1 MNTESALAWLDDPA
15 VPLIRHRLMAELP
28 DRFPAEQREQAAV
41 DAVATLPQARDTAWM
56 TETKGLWLIYH
67 LLALAECGLTR
78 DIVDAEPAVRRVLEP
93 PLDCGCGDALALRAL
108 VMLGWGGEPQVRER
122 LDAFCAHQMGDGG
135 WFCLHRLQKRS
146 PPKKSCYRAAL
157 HGLLLAG
164 ECAKRGVPFAGAQ
177 GVADYFLRRNLF
189 YRTADDSQPVLGMRP
204 GWRVQ
209 DTFFPMET
217 MRVGVQNIVESLCAL
232 GHGRHPALDEAW
244 AMLEERTDE
253 AGRVRLDG
261 TLQKSW
267 LPKENVGKPS
277 RWVTLYAVLA
287 ERQRG

>member
-1 MNTESALAWLDDPA
+1 MSTESALAWLDDPA
-15 VPLIRHRLMAELP
+15 FPLTRHRLMAELP
-28 DRFPAEQREQAAV
+28 GRFPAEQRSQAAA
-41 DAVATLPQARDTAWM
+41 DAIAALPQAQGFAWM

-78 DIVDAEPAVRRVLEP
+78 DTVDAEPAMRRVLEL

-122 LDAFCAHQMGDGG
+122 LDALCAHQMGDGG
-135 WFCLHRLQKRS
+135 WFCLHRLHKRN
-146 PPKKSCYRAAL
+146 PPKKSCYRDAL

-164 ECAKRGVPFAGAQ
+164 ECAKRGVPFAAAPA
-177 GVADYFLRRNLF
+177 VADYFLRRNLF
-189 YRTADDSQPVLGMRP
+189 YRSDDPSLPVLDMRP

-209 DTFFPMET
+209 DAFFPMET
-217 MRVGVQNIVESLCAL
+217 MRVGVQNVLEALCAL

-244 AMLEERTDE
+244 ELLAQRSDE
-253 AGRVRLDG
+253 AGLMRLDG

-267 LPKENVGKPS
+267 LPKEAVGKPS

-287 ERQRG
+287 ELERG